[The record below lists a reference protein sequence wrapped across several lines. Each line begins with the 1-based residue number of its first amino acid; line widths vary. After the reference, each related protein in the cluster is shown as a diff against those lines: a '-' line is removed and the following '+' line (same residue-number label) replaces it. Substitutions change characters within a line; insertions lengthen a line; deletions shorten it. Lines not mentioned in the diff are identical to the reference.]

1 MSVQTFTFWIDRVH
15 VKTLRLLPC
24 FLFFIHPTF
33 TVSFDNKRID
43 ISFNDIL
50 DKEFVKNL
58 SAKLFEW
65 TEQRWIIAFTQNK
78 GELSKKQVKK
88 LSKLKLIDKTKKS
101 EIHRRALELHRVSL

>member
-1 MSVQTFTFWIDRVH
+1 M
-15 VKTLRLLPC
+15 
-24 FLFFIHPTF
+24 
-33 TVSFDNKRID
+33 
-43 ISFNDIL
+43 
-50 DKEFVKNL
+50 

-101 EIHRRALELHRVSL
+101 EIYKKIKEKFHDVELVDIQSIKEE